1 MVPGGTLLSGEPGPP
16 EWQAGSPDL
25 PGLLGI
31 FRSLQTFRERELQ
44 GSKPQGRQG
53 PTGLPAEDFQL
64 RREDVVQ
71 MGVVFRL
78 LAAPLM
84 SAERGH
90 TIVWGG
96 CELLG
101 WHMGRVAPKGSAFAD
116 GSARGRRGHPE
127 RRHLWRRTLLSRRV
141 TRKFVHRRGTCGS
154 CGRPGDR
161 MNFFSLAIDARR
173 VAV

>member
-1 MVPGGTLLSGEPGPP
+1 MELQVRTDGVELPDSAGAPSSLSISWSLVGPCCRVNPGPP
-16 EWQAGSPDL
+16 KWQAGSPDL

-84 SAERGH
+84 SARGV
-90 TIVWGG
+90 IQ
-96 CELLG
+96 L
-101 WHMGRVAPKGSAFAD
+101 
-116 GSARGRRGHPE
+116 
-127 RRHLWRRTLLSRRV
+127 
-141 TRKFVHRRGTCGS
+141 CGV
-154 CGRPGDR
+154 
-161 MNFFSLAIDARR
+161 L
-173 VAV
+173 